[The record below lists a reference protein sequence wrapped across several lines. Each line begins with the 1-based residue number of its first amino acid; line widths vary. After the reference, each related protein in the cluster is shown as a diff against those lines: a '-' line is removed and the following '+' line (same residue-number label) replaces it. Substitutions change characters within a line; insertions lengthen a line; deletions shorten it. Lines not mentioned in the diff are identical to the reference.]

1 LRPTFE
7 YLHGVSAVLTDQS
20 FVFSLFL
27 IFTGAAVLAS
37 VALYTKQPLLVAYI
51 VLGALLGPYG
61 YSLISDTSLLQ
72 DTSHIGIIFLLFLLG
87 LDMQPSHLFAM
98 LKKAS
103 SVAIGSSITFFSL
116 GFAVSYLFGLNNT
129 ESIVVGLSLMFSS
142 TIIGIKLLPTTV
154 LHHRH
159 VGELV
164 VGLLLLQDIIAIIV
178 LILIY
183 ANQDTSSQDALSMIK
198 PLIAMPLLT
207 FAAFKMIKFIILPLI
222 QRFDKFHEYIFLLA
236 IGWCLGMAEAAQLV
250 GLSAEMG
257 AFIAGVSLASSPI
270 SQYIA
275 THLKPLRDFFLILF
289 FFSIGASFNLGLL
302 PDIIIPT
309 LVLALVVVILKP
321 LIFRFFLLRIK
332 EDSSMAWEVGFRLGQ
347 TSEFSLLIAYLAA
360 SSSMIGINASHII
373 QATAIITFLLSSY
386 IVLFNFPSPIAIKDH
401 LRRD

>member
-1 LRPTFE
+1 MP
-7 YLHGVSAVLTDQS
+7 DQS

-51 VLGALLGPYG
+51 ILGALLGPYG
-61 YSLISDTSLLQ
+61 YSLISDTSLLK
-72 DTSHIGIIFLLFLLG
+72 DTSHVGIIFLLFLLG
-87 LDMQPSHLFAM
+87 LDMQPSHLIAM

-103 SVAIGSSITFFSL
+103 SVAIGSSIAFFSI
-116 GFAVSYLFGLNNT
+116 GFSISWCFGLT
-129 ESIVVGLSLMFSS
+129 HLESSVIGLSLMFSS

-154 LHHRH
+154 LHHRK

-164 VGLLLLQDIIAIIV
+164 VGLLLLQDIIAIVV
-178 LILIY
+178 LIVIN
-183 ANQDTSSQDALSMIK
+183 ANNGTVENSSVTQNTLVILK
-198 PLIAMPLLT
+198 PLLAMPLLT
-207 FAAFKMIKFIILPLI
+207 LLAFKLIKYIILPLI

-236 IGWCLGMAEAAQLV
+236 IGWCLGMAEAAQLI

-289 FFSIGASFNLGLL
+289 FFSIGASFNLGLVSVIAM
-302 PDIIIPT
+302 PSIA
-309 LVLALVVVILKP
+309 LAIAVVCLKP
-321 LIFRFFLLRIK
+321 IIFRFFLLRIK
-332 EDSSMAWEVGFRLGQ
+332 QDSAMSWEVGFRLGQ
-347 TSEFSLLIAYLAA
+347 TSEFSLLIAYVAA
-360 SSSMIGINASHII
+360 SSSMIGVNASHII
-373 QATAIITFLLSSY
+373 QATAILTFLLSSY
-386 IVLFNFPSPIAIKDH
+386 IVLLNFPSPIAIKDS

>member
-1 LRPTFE
+1 MD
-7 YLHGVSAVLTDQS
+7 DQS

-27 IFTGAAVLAS
+27 IFTGAAFLATI
-37 VALYTKQPLLVAYI
+37 ALYTKQPLLVAYI

-72 DTSHIGIIFLLFLLG
+72 DTSHVGIIFLLFLLG
-87 LDMQPSHLFAM
+87 LDMQPSHLAAM

-103 SVAIGSSITFFSL
+103 SVAIGSSISFFAL
-116 GFAVSYLFGLNNT
+116 GFLVSWLFGLT
-129 ESIVVGLSLMFSS
+129 HLESGVIGLSLMFSS

-164 VGLLLLQDIIAIIV
+164 VGLLLLQDIIAIVV
-178 LILIY
+178 LIIIY
-183 ANQDTSSQDALSMIK
+183 ANQGTNEPNTLSLLQ

-207 FAAFKMIKFIILPLI
+207 YAAFLSIKFVILPLI

-236 IGWCLGMAEAAQLV
+236 IGWCLGMAEGAQLV

-289 FFSIGASFNLGLL
+289 FFSIGASFNLGLVGDIAL
-302 PDIIIPT
+302 PSI
-309 LVLALVVVILKP
+309 VLALVVVGLKP
-321 LIFRFFLLRIK
+321 VIFRFFLMRIE
-332 EDSSMAWEVGFRLGQ
+332 EDNSMAWEVGFRLGQ
-347 TSEFSLLIAYLAA
+347 TSEFSLLIAYVAA
-360 SSSMIGINASHII
+360 SSAMIGVEASHII
-373 QATAIITFLLSSY
+373 QATAILTFLMSSY
-386 IVLFNFPSPIAIKDH
+386 VVLFNFPSPIAIKDE